1 MQQPPFATSDTEDT
15 KVYSTTRLRSYH
27 GYEAPPLVDDGFVW
41 KMPNGG
47 RYFGREVQRGEKR
60 YEIWSLNSLQTP
72 YYPGVRPRA
81 SKLLPGSTKDQRRA
95 DGQLGRFDPTISPQY
110 FDARRPWLA
119 FLPSPRVRIDEE
131 EAAYTPV
138 YSVWES
144 EPDSGFRGRLDL
156 FFLEKLAEANTKADR
171 GVSDCARIRY
181 VQRLLWD
188 DCPQE
193 PWASSVEALKS
204 VRSFEDAVDLVR
216 AAQRGILEKHAWMN
230 MASTWIAHGGSLDK
244 LKEGKIVPADDDLM
258 GVWAHEITELDLYFF
273 LTGAA
278 VPCFLIHELTEGE
291 PPGNLVAPDF
301 TQWTA
306 MAARLDIGWCP
317 YNKLASA
324 AFNGRFTSE
333 EHVLVTVGVP
343 SREADDRIRSSGRWQ
358 LGLDGH
364 HAVPACRHLLEAN
377 PSEDV
382 EMEVEP
388 VSPISLGPTDKELEE
403 VKDLS
408 LSLTQE
414 IATTAV
420 EALSP
425 MPHALE
431 DPHSSAGTSTRTEI
445 RPRAPA
451 APAAPAKATVA
462 TRAKPGV
469 LDATLTYPSLEST
482 VLTPY
487 LKFPGLSDVFTPSDV
502 KAWLD
507 GANRKVPGCGWR
519 RIYCVPRSIRVD
531 YYVEF
536 QSAEAA
542 LKVRGLIDVRNGE
555 IREAT
560 FVGEAEIRDI
570 AERMRAVLE
579 QVENVAE
586 TAPAPAPY
594 AGGRYLRTEP
604 PTSALLLKKVKP
616 EVPPSSWTGPPTSA
630 LLVKKLP
637 RADRCSLGPVLRLAL
652 LPSQASSD
660 AGAPVP
666 RRDPVN
672 GNTGT
677 HTWTPWLRALDR
689 LTTLRGPPVRFPR
702 RAELGVDRGRPLV
715 GSTLGQGH
723 LHLDALALVP
733 SNVEDMPAPA
743 NTGLAPVLEPLL
755 FPAQEAPLSF
765 PLAISAQVS
774 AADSTGFSLEGAQ
787 EKIATLALFLFAL

>member
-1 MQQPPFATSDTEDT
+1 
-15 KVYSTTRLRSYH
+15 
-27 GYEAPPLVDDGFVW
+27 
-41 KMPNGG
+41 
-47 RYFGREVQRGEKR
+47 
-60 YEIWSLNSLQTP
+60 
-72 YYPGVRPRA
+72 
-81 SKLLPGSTKDQRRA
+81 
-95 DGQLGRFDPTISPQY
+95 
-110 FDARRPWLA
+110 
-119 FLPSPRVRIDEE
+119 
-131 EAAYTPV
+131 
-138 YSVWES
+138 
-144 EPDSGFRGRLDL
+144 
-156 FFLEKLAEANTKADR
+156 
-171 GVSDCARIRY
+171 
-181 VQRLLWD
+181 
-188 DCPQE
+188 
-193 PWASSVEALKS
+193 
-204 VRSFEDAVDLVR
+204 
-216 AAQRGILEKHAWMN
+216 
-230 MASTWIAHGGSLDK
+230 
-244 LKEGKIVPADDDLM
+244 
-258 GVWAHEITELDLYFF
+258 
-273 LTGAA
+273 
-278 VPCFLIHELTEGE
+278 
-291 PPGNLVAPDF
+291 
-301 TQWTA
+301 

-408 LSLTQE
+408 LSPTQE

-431 DPHSSAGTSTRTEI
+431 DPRPLAETSTRTEI

-451 APAAPAKATVA
+451 VPAAPAKATVV

-482 VLTPY
+482 VLMPY

-507 GANRKVPGCGWR
+507 GANRKVPSCGWR
-519 RIYCVPRSIRVD
+519 RIYRVPRSIRVD

-542 LKVRGLIDVRNGE
+542 LKVRGLIDVWNGE
-555 IREAT
+555 IREGT
-560 FVGEAEIRDI
+560 FVGEAEIRDV

-616 EVPPSSWTGPPTSA
+616 GVPPSSWTEPLTSA
-630 LLVKKLP
+630 LLLKKVRPGVPPSSTVDKPEIPVQHLRQPVASSSRPLLAQP
-637 RADRCSLGPVLRLAL
+637 RSPPRSPAQPSIQRRRRSRSPPRSSQWQYRNPYLDSVAARPRSPNHSPWTSRVFPPPHGTRSRSRSPARGQYPQSRTPPPRRSRSHSLECGGYVRPRNHRARSRSRSPRRRGRSRSYSPRHRSRSYSPRRRRRSRSRS
-652 LPSQASSD
+652 PSQYKSRRRTQRDSPSRERRKRSRRSPSSSSRSSPQSHSRSPSREKTSTRRRPRTRGKKRETGSSTRSAPASLSLLNRLGD
-660 AGAPVP
+660 NAGTEE
-666 RRDPVN
+666 
-672 GNTGT
+672 G
-677 HTWTPWLRALDR
+677 
-689 LTTLRGPPVRFPR
+689 
-702 RAELGVDRGRPLV
+702 ELEEEGE
-715 GSTLGQGH
+715 
-723 LHLDALALVP
+723 VP
-733 SNVEDMPAPA
+733 SLLGRVGLDLHARLGDTVAPPIR
-743 NTGLAPVLEPLL
+743 THRRLRKCPG
-755 FPAQEAPLSF
+755 
-765 PLAISAQVS
+765 
-774 AADSTGFSLEGAQ
+774 AAKRDKVFGHGGA
-787 EKIATLALFLFAL
+787 L